1 MALVTREAAEQA
13 AAAPPRRHAAILV
26 FEGVQIIDFT
36 GPYEVLGQAGFQVHT
51 VARTTE
57 PLVTAMGLQVTPSD
71 DFATVTSADVLVIPG
86 GDVHGAVE
94 DSVTIAW
101 VNAVSERAEYTMS
114 VCNGAFILAAA
125 GLLDGKSA
133 TTFYGLID
141 ELREVAPDTEV
152 VRDRRYVDNG
162 RILTTAGLSSGI
174 DGTLA
179 LIGKMY
185 GHGRAQEVALH
196 IEYDWRP
203 DSGFARAALAD
214 RRMPRLRLEGLTDL
228 RTLSTA
234 GTRDRWERRVAFS
247 SERPIAEITA
257 EVETRLAES
266 GWSPVKGG
274 GAEAAPGAPAA
285 QTAWRFTD
293 EAGDSWEGSVAIS
306 PDPGEEASF
315 RLTISLARK
324 G

>member
-1 MALVTREAAEQA
+1 
-13 AAAPPRRHAAILV
+13 
-26 FEGVQIIDFT
+26 
-36 GPYEVLGQAGFQVHT
+36 
-51 VARTTE
+51 
-57 PLVTAMGLQVTPSD
+57 
-71 DFATVTSADVLVIPG
+71 
-86 GDVHGAVE
+86 
-94 DSVTIAW
+94 
-101 VNAVSERAEYTMS
+101 MS